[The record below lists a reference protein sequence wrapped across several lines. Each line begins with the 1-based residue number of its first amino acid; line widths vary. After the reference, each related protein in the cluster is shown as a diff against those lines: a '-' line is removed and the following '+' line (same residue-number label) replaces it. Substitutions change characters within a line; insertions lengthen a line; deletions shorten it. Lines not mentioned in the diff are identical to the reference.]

1 MACPPSTTVD
11 GFERQFAVNYLSHFT
26 LTMLLLPTMLSSSSP
41 SFNSRVIWVSSTAHR
56 FGAESFDFSTVGH
69 LDTTNSNNKNN
80 INNYNPETTY
90 GHSKL
95 AMVWA
100 SNHLDRKYGSRGV
113 HSLAVHPGGIAS
125 NLMKYTSAD
134 KVAAWMEDKELF
146 RSIKSP
152 EQGAATQVWA
162 AAAPVWEG
170 EKGGLYLSDVSVA
183 EPCLKEN
190 VNSVHDIGYGP
201 FAYDPDKEERLWKMS
216 LKMAG
221 LEDI

>member
-26 LTMLLLPTMLSSSSP
+26 LTMLLLPTMISSSSP
-41 SFNSRVIWVSSTAHR
+41 SFNSRVIWVSSTGHR
-56 FGAESFDFSTVGH
+56 FGAESFDFSTIGH
-69 LDTTNSNNKNN
+69 LDTTDNN
-80 INNYNPETTY
+80 ISNYIPEVAY

-95 AMVWA
+95 AMIWA

-113 HSLAVHPGGIAS
+113 HSLALHPGGIVS
-125 NLMKYTSAD
+125 NLMQYMPAD
-134 KVAAWMEDKELF
+134 QVAAWMQNEELL

-170 EKGGLYLSDVSVA
+170 VRGGLYLNDVTVA
-183 EPCLKEN
+183 KPCPEEN
-190 VNSVHDIGYGP
+190 INSLQVNGFGP
-201 FAYDPDKEERLWKMS
+201 LAYDPEKEERLWKLS
-216 LKMAG
+216 LEMAG
-221 LEDI
+221 LEDV